1 MTVVGRNQVLE
12 VLEVDGGVL
21 KKNHKNN
28 SKKIKKKTQK
38 KSLSLPQEK
47 NKGVPSIPRMTT
59 WVHRQRAR
67 KVVQETP
74 VALGSTFSIWYL
86 VGDQGYLKP

>member
-21 KKNHKNN
+21 KKNHKIIA
-28 SKKIKKKTQK
+28 KKLKKHK
-38 KSLSLPQEK
+38 KSLSPPQEK